1 MKRYAWNFLKNWKN
15 SNDRKP
21 LILWGARQVGKTW
34 LMKEFGKEEY
44 KDTLYINFDTTP
56 IFCDYF
62 KDDISPDTIIKSL
75 EIHFHKKIDPE
86 NTLIIFDEIQE
97 CQRAKDTLK
106 YFNEL
111 APQYNIISAGS
122 FLGVSTG
129 KFPVGQVDNLTLY
142 PMSFYEF
149 LEANGEEQLL
159 SAIKE
164 KKYTIINNFTD
175 RLKTKLKE
183 YYYIG
188 GMPEVVNNYIKDKD
202 LEKVR
207 ETQNQILQEYR
218 NDFSKHISTKDIA
231 KVRMLWDSI
240 PVHLAREKKKFIYK
254 DIKVGGRASEF
265 ENALNWL
272 INTGLVYKI
281 SKIFTPNIPL
291 ARNEEKDIFK
301 LFMLDTGLLCAKANI
316 DISSF
321 YLENKN
327 IFSDFCGAI
336 TEQYVCQELK
346 SQGFHD
352 VFYWGNKDG
361 KSEVDFLIQNKSDI
375 IPIEA
380 KSETNTKAKSLK
392 VYVETYKPNII
403 VKTSMNML
411 GIEDNKYSIP
421 LYLIESLKNI
431 VEG

>member
-1 MKRYAWNFLKNWKN
+1 MKRYAWTLLKNWKN
-15 SNDRKP
+15 SEARKP

-44 KDTLYINFDTTP
+44 KDTLYINFDSNP
-56 IFCDYF
+56 KFCDYF
-62 KDDISPDTIIKSL
+62 KNDISPDTIIKSL
-75 EIHFHKKIDPE
+75 EIHFNKKIDAQ

-97 CQRAKDTLK
+97 CQRAKDALK

-122 FLGVSTG
+122 FLGVATG

-149 LEANGEEQLL
+149 LEAIGEDQLL

-164 KKYTIINNFTD
+164 KDYTIINNFAD
-175 RLKTKLKE
+175 RLKTRLKE
-183 YYYIG
+183 YYYVG
-188 GMPEVVNNYIKDKD
+188 GMPEAVNNYVKEKD
-202 LEKVR
+202 LSTVR
-207 ETQNQILQEYR
+207 EIQNQILQEYR
-218 NDFSKHISTKDIA
+218 NDFSKHILAKDIS
-231 KVRMLWDSI
+231 KVQMIWDSI
-240 PVHLAREKKKFIYK
+240 PSHLAREKKKFIYK
-254 DIKVGGRASEF
+254 DIKVGGRAAEF
-265 ENALNWL
+265 ENAMTWL
-272 INTGLVYKI
+272 INTGLVYKV
-281 SKIFTPNIPL
+281 SKIFKPQIPL
-291 ARNEEKDIFK
+291 ARGEEREIFK

-321 YLENKN
+321 YLSDKN

-352 VFYWGNKDG
+352 VFYWGNKEG
-361 KSEVDFLIQNKSDI
+361 KSEVDFLIQNKSDV
-375 IPIEA
+375 IPIEV
-380 KSETNTKAKSLK
+380 KSETNTKAQSLK
-392 VYVETYKPNII
+392 VYVEMYKPNTVI
-403 VKTSMNML
+403 KTSMNMFR
-411 GIEDNKYSIP
+411 IENRNYFIP
-421 LYLIESLKNI
+421 LYLMESLKNI